1 MAIHLHH
8 REIRIGI
15 HLFLLMVTD
24 AQGAFPKVRVKLA
37 YFIAGTVGA
46 FARTVTP
53 QRLHKEALQEIE
65 AVTQRTVVNIPLPF
79 LHRRKLVF
87 LNQESTTDKM
97 VQVDS
102 VPRIELMRIRC
113 LVVRNRRKLLIKRS
127 ARLIRKRHTRR
138 MLPIDKALYRHAPRS
153 HAVQLR
159 TIHRRKVDLAS
170 RCVIPLA
177 LIRTTKS
184 HIAQKTFANS
194 QGKSRIKTQFHIE
207 FRIGRKHRSHG
218 IVSAHSLVNKVAVVH
233 ALDIT
238 RGQTVVAHIA
248 CSRSHSLIYRRVNLF
263 FGQAQL
269 VRDISL
275 HPQFLGTKTGIQIG
289 KPTVF

>member
-8 REIRIGI
+8 RKIRVGI

-37 YFIAGTVGA
+37 YFIAGAVGA
-46 FARTVTP
+46 FARTVTA
-53 QRLHKEALQEIE
+53 QWLHEEPLQEIE
-65 AVTQRTVVNIPLPF
+65 TVSQRAIVNIPLPF

-138 MLPIDKALYRHAPRS
+138 MLPIDKAFHRHTPRS

-159 TIHRRKVDLAS
+159 TIHRREINLAS
-170 RCVIPLA
+170 RRVAPLA
-177 LIRTTKS
+177 LVRTTKS
-184 HIAQKTFANS
+184 HIAQKAFANS
-194 QGKSRIKTQFHIE
+194 QGKPRIKTQFHTE
-207 FRIGRKHRSHG
+207 LRIGRKHRSHG
-218 IVSAHSLVNKVAVVH
+218 IVSAHSLVNEVAVVH

-238 RGQTVVAHIA
+238 RGQAIVTHVA
-248 CSRSHSLIYRRVNLF
+248 CSRSHSLIHRRVNLL
-263 FGQAQL
+263 FGHTQL

-275 HPQFLGTKTGIQIG
+275 HTQFLGTKTGIQIG

>member
-1 MAIHLHH
+1 
-8 REIRIGI
+8 
-15 HLFLLMVTD
+15 
-24 AQGAFPKVRVKLA
+24 
-37 YFIAGTVGA
+37 
-46 FARTVTP
+46 
-53 QRLHKEALQEIE
+53 
-65 AVTQRTVVNIPLPF
+65 
-79 LHRRKLVF
+79 
-87 LNQESTTDKM
+87 M

-170 RCVIPLA
+170 RCVTPLA

-194 QGKSRIKTQFHIE
+194 QGKPRIKTQFHIE

-218 IVSAHSLVNKVAVVH
+218 IVSAHSLVNEVSVIH
-233 ALDIT
+233 ALDVT
-238 RGQTVVAHIA
+238 CGQAIVTHVA
-248 CSRSHSLIYRRVNLF
+248 CSRSHSLIYRRVNLL
-263 FGQAQL
+263 FGHTQL

-275 HPQFLGTKTGIQIG
+275 NAQFLSTKAGIQIS
-289 KPTVF
+289 KPAVFRLRGIRPHAFILQQVRQSEIATVVIRLLHPGRRPQGICPFVTVSIATTFRHATAHTFADFTTVKEDAEAAR